1 MLGGDKRSYILKQTF
16 NQDFLVFFKYVCPF
30 VTTSIK
36 RGKEHHQLSI
46 QLGGKVGPSPGM
58 PGPPGLM
65 GPPRMPTALKTT
77 SNLQDPLEVPDV
89 MCEKDFLGIIISFL

>member
-58 PGPPGLM
+58 PGPPGTPQDAHGPQDHFQSP
-65 GPPRMPTALKTT
+65 GPPRSPWC
-77 SNLQDPLEVPDV
+77 DV
-89 MCEKDFLGIIISFL
+89 WKGFLGNNNKFSVS